1 MPTTS
6 INRQETHDFLDDNFV
21 IYNTR
26 ALRKRLLSKLPL
38 PNKRIGELLMSF
50 GLVNQDQLDQA
61 LSYQSHHPDQ
71 PLGKILINMHLVD
84 EEIFY
89 KALALKLGLAYAH
102 LSDFDIDLTAL
113 EYLTYEQALKH
124 RLLPLMNHQG
134 RLIIAT
140 SNPTDYDL
148 ARIAEFITGQHIDFV
163 VASPNDLADSIDKHY
178 GKQQEAEDISQLESS
193 HTSSY
198 LDAEDNNTLE
208 IERLSKERPIVRL
221 VQHML
226 TEAVRK
232 KASDIH
238 VRPGEKEVELIYR
251 IDGTLIP
258 IKTFDRHILPAVVSR
273 IKILANMDISERR
286 VAQDGRAKITL
297 NSKAVDLRIS
307 VMPTINGE
315 SVVIR
320 LLDTTGGMAKL
331 DDLGFEEKDRVQ
343 LNDIL
348 NKSYGIL
355 LVTGPTG
362 SGKSTTLYSALN
374 KIREKNVNII
384 TVENPVEYHIS
395 GIEQMQ
401 VNEKVGY
408 TFARILRNILRHDPD
423 VIMVGE
429 IRDQET
435 AKIAIESALTGH
447 FVLSTLHTNS
457 AATTVSR
464 LLEMGIEPYLITDTL
479 LGVLAQRLVRKNC
492 PHCLSKEAIDP
503 HIYEVLEISTEE
515 KFYRGQGCEDCN
527 QTGYKG
533 RHAVYE
539 LLTSTPKMH
548 TLINQQANAEKIHHQ
563 ALEDGMTPLTENAL
577 NLARR
582 KITSLAEVYRV
593 RLT

>member
-1 MPTTS
+1 M
-6 INRQETHDFLDDNFV
+6 DDSTV
-21 IYNTR
+21 IHNKAT
-26 ALRKRLLSKLPL
+26 LRKNLLCKLPL
-38 PNKRIGELLMSF
+38 PKQPLGELLVSLQ
-50 GLVNQDQLDQA
+50 LVSEEQLNNA
-61 LSYQSHHPDQ
+61 LTRQLNHPDQ
-71 PLGKILINMHLVD
+71 LLGRILTEMKLISEDHL
-84 EEIFY
+84 Y
-89 KALALKLGLAYAH
+89 KALSIKLGLHYVR
-102 LSDFDIDLTAL
+102 LTDFDIDIDTL
-113 EYLTYEQALKH
+113 EYLSYEQALKH
-124 RLLPLMNHQG
+124 HLLPLMNHHG
-134 RLIIAT
+134 TLIMAT
-140 SNPTDYDL
+140 SSPTDYDST
-148 ARIAEFITGQHIDFV
+148 RIGEFITGQHVDFV
-163 VASPNDLADSIDKHY
+163 VASPTDLNEAIDKY
-178 GKQQEAEDISQLESS
+178 YEKQQDEEDISRLKSS
-193 HTSSY
+193 NKPSY
-198 LDAEDNNTLE
+198 SETINPIQE

-238 VRPGEKEVELIYR
+238 VRPGEKEVDLIYR

-258 IKTFDRHILPAVVSR
+258 IKTFDHSILAGVVSR
-273 IKILANMDISERR
+273 IKILADMDISERR
-286 VAQDGRAKITL
+286 IAQDGRAKITL
-297 NSKAVDLRIS
+297 NNKTVDLRIS
-307 VMPTINGE
+307 IMPTVNGE

-320 LLDTTGGMAKL
+320 LLDTTGGLAKL
-331 DDLGFEEKDRVQ
+331 DDLGFEERDRTH

-374 KIREKNVNII
+374 KISEKNVNII
-384 TVENPVEYHIS
+384 TVENPVEYHID

-457 AATTVSR
+457 ASTTVSR

-492 PHCLSKEAIDP
+492 PHCLMEETVDP
-503 HIYEVLEISTEE
+503 HIYDVLGISKKE
-515 KFYRGQGCEDCN
+515 KFYRGKGCDECN

-539 LLTSTPKMH
+539 LLISTPKLH
-548 TLINQQANAEKIHHQ
+548 TLINQQITAEEIHQQ

-582 KITSLAEVYRV
+582 KTTSLAEVYRI
-593 RLT
+593 RLA